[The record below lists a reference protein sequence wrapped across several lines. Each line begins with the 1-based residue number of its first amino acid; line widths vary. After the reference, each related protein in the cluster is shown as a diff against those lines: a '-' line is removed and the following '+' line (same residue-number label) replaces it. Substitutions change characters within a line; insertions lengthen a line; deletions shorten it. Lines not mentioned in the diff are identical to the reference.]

1 MYLEALI
8 KNIQKVIDI
17 AGAIVSLG
25 TSIFAKDTKAIG
37 EDIDKPVKI
46 WKS

>member
-8 KNIQKVIDI
+8 KNIQKVIDT

-25 TSIFAKDTKAIG
+25 TSIFAKDPKAIG
-37 EDIDKPVKI
+37 EAIDKLVKV